1 MPTAKTKPTIVHMEG
16 RIMWKIGRSKEGNW
30 IAICDALKLTLQAET
45 TAELMEDIALALDA
59 LIKELL
65 STGDLNRFMREQGWK
80 MISPLPKTKRL
91 EDIYFD
97 VPFSSTLMKR
107 LTPYGSATSI
117 H

>member
-45 TAELMEDIALALDA
+45 TA
-59 LIKELL
+59 
-65 STGDLNRFMREQGWK
+65 
-80 MISPLPKTKRL
+80 
-91 EDIYFD
+91 
-97 VPFSSTLMKR
+97 FSSTLMKR